1 MLIERAIIFRKRRAN
16 LMRVRPSSPPP
27 PPPAAVLLTAVHV
40 QPDGN
45 TLSFVFDDDVTAIDG
60 VAAEQFSCEVEG
72 NPPLLGDSIVEF
84 DGAHILVAFSQDVSS
99 ATLAT
104 LLSGENIVFDG
115 GGVAAGGQSQPVTGG
130 APP

>member
-1 MLIERAIIFRKRRAN
+1 MKISPSVQYIPAKRRVHRKRQSVA
-16 LMRVRPSSPPP
+16 SSPPA
-27 PPPAAVLLTAVHV
+27 PPAAVLLTAVHP

-45 TLSFVFDDDVTAIDG
+45 TLSFVFDDDVIAIDG
-60 VAAEQFSCEVEG
+60 VAAEQFQCEVEG
-72 NPPLLGDSIVEF
+72 NPPLLGDSIIEF

-115 GGVAAGGQSQPVTGG
+115 GGVAAGGQSQPVTPE
-130 APP
+130 A

>member
-1 MLIERAIIFRKRRAN
+1 MEIPANAFIPAKPRVRRKRRP
-16 LMRVRPSSPPP
+16 PSAASEP

-40 QPDGN
+40 QPDGS
-45 TLSFVFDDDVTAIDG
+45 TLQFVFDDDVIAIDG

-72 NPPLLGDSIVEF
+72 NPPLLGDSIIEF

-99 ATLAT
+99 AMIAT

-115 GGVAAGGQSQPVTGG
+115 GGPAADGQSQPVT
-130 APP
+130 PPP